1 MIFGISCDFSW
12 ETKVSEFLDLT
23 NSRENNIREFFQDKK
38 YGEKPNEIFIV
49 LVCHEPELNYKQRK
63 RFSKKENIFYLDIM
77 LDYKQMV
84 NSEKLKR
91 NEIISEK
98 IIIDLVSALKKY
110 KFPKFELQEFETD
123 LTKYF
128 AKK

>member
-1 MIFGISCDFSW
+1 MVFGITCDISW

-23 NSRENNIREFFQDKK
+23 NSRENSIREFFQDKN
-38 YGEKPNEIFIV
+38 YGEKPSGIFII

-63 RFSKKENIFYLDIM
+63 RFSKKENVFYLDIM
-77 LDYKQMV
+77 LDYKKMV

-98 IIIDLVSALKKY
+98 ITAELPFALKKY
-110 KFPKFELQEFETD
+110 KFPKFELQKFETD
-123 LTKYF
+123 LTEYF
-128 AKK
+128 IKK